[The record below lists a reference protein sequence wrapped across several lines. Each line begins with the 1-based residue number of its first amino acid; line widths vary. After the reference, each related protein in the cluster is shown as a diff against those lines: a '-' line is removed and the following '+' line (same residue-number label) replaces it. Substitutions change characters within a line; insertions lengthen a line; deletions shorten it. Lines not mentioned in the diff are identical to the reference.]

1 MPAHFKG
8 LACRPIRVQY
18 IHCDLLKLR
27 KDEFTRIIAVDTKY
41 CGTRIWTGRDSTA
54 DAIRLCFCSA
64 SAVPRLCFGC
74 ALAVLRLCFG
84 CASAV
89 LPPSFGSA
97 GWAPRNALHF
107 ITSVP
112 NVHFKDHVHIFL
124 SFFLSGAL
132 HFLGTQHA
140 FIQAAAVK
148 LFQEFLITL
157 LETKEYFRQSDT
169 DRKRTF

>member
-1 MPAHFKG
+1 MNSHE
-8 LACRPIRVQY
+8 
-18 IHCDLLKLR
+18 LLQSTQNIAALVSGPGGTPR
-27 KDEFTRIIAVDTKY
+27 QTRFDCVSAVL
-41 CGTRIWTGRDSTA
+41 
-54 DAIRLCFCSA
+54 RLCLGCA